1 MRVDERKGVVGP
13 SIEGRTGVRDGA
25 AAQGTAGSDRVSV
38 SDAARELAGLRAE
51 VGPVDT
57 VRTARVADLRRAIA
71 AGTYRV
77 DPSEVAVGMLRDVL
91 GSLLC

>member
-25 AAQGTAGSDRVSV
+25 AAHTAGSDRVSV

-51 VGPVDT
+51 VGPVDAM
-57 VRTARVADLRRAIA
+57 RTARVADLRRAVA

-77 DPSEVAVGMLRDVL
+77 DPSEVAVSMLRDVL